1 MLVFD
6 TLLLPQGRDMNYG
19 LYYACF
25 VSGNTR
31 PSIVSSMNPQAVKRD
46 GSSFYTLSLRHSP
59 KKFSSVDKMVL
70 YVRILC

>member
-1 MLVFD
+1 MFD

-31 PSIVSSMNPQAVKRD
+31 PSIVSSMNPQAVKQE
-46 GSSFYTLSLRHSP
+46 GSNFYTLSLRHSR
-59 KKFSSVDKMVL
+59 KQSSNVDYVVL
-70 YVRILC
+70 CVSVL